1 MTEENTASEH
11 QSKLNERLK
20 DDRKNKSLLEEVA
33 RETIQQFSFNKR
45 FSEFLKRAFYLQENL
60 KDGEHLAVKYI
71 RNGIK
76 VYGNQ
81 EDLDIIELC
90 ILDSNGKSKEPL
102 RLDMFG
108 VLSYTVDTFKNYK

>member
-1 MTEENTASEH
+1 M
-11 QSKLNERLK
+11 
-20 DDRKNKSLLEEVA
+20 
-33 RETIQQFSFNKR
+33 
-45 FSEFLKRAFYLQENL
+45 
-60 KDGEHLAVKYI
+60 AVKYI

-90 ILDSNGKSKEPL
+90 ILDSNWKSKEPL